1 MNAAGHAVTGRAP
14 GRADGAPVPAAAPDA
29 TAVVLQAASLL
40 LDYPGPASDEDLGL
54 VAAALAELPA
64 GAPRRALE
72 RFISEWRRLGP
83 SEREQD
89 YVATFELDGAV
100 TLYLTEGMPRT
111 SRERGA
117 ALLDLRRTYAR
128 LGAEVRGDE
137 LPDYLP
143 LMLEVAAHVPDCRA
157 LLAGERQALVDL
169 ATALDRRQSSFALV
183 VRAVLSVLPARE
195 DGGRS

>member
-1 MNAAGHAVTGRAP
+1 MNAAGHAATGRAP
-14 GRADGAPVPAAAPDA
+14 GRAGAAPVPAAAPDA

-40 LDYPGPASDEDLGL
+40 LDYPGSASDEDLEL

-64 GAPRRALE
+64 DAPRRDLE
-72 RFISEWRRLGP
+72 RFVREWRGLSP
-83 SEREQD
+83 SRREQR
-89 YVATFELDGAV
+89 YVETFELDGAA

-143 LMLEVAAHVPDCRA
+143 LMLEVAAHVPGCRG
-157 LLAGERQALVDL
+157 LLAGERQALTDL
-169 ATALDRRQSSFALV
+169 ATALDRRQSPFALI

-195 DGGRS
+195 DGGRP